1 MNLVALIK
9 PCKKIDTE
17 VKKLKK
23 ELFKKI
29 GNQKYLNHFPHT
41 TIFDLKVN
49 KNLIKKKHKSDIKIN
64 NLNKNELRLIIKKR
78 FYFVNDPITK
88 KCTYVIFVKKN
99 KLFKKIQKKLLKRF
113 KKIIIKK
120 NKKFKNINFNQNY
133 INYGY
138 PFVNKNWKPH
148 LTIASVNKNY
158 IKDDIFKKFLKNKQI
173 IKENFKFISFYN
185 YFGGKHIFLWKCS
198 IKNEKK

>member
-49 KNLIKKKHKSDIKIN
+49 KN
-64 NLNKNELRLIIKKR
+64 
-78 FYFVNDPITK
+78 
-88 KCTYVIFVKKN
+88 
-99 KLFKKIQKKLLKRF
+99 
-113 KKIIIKK
+113 
-120 NKKFKNINFNQNY
+120 
-133 INYGY
+133 
-138 PFVNKNWKPH
+138 
-148 LTIASVNKNY
+148 Y

-173 IKENFKFISFYN
+173 IKENFKFIYFYN
-185 YFGGKHIFLWKCS
+185 YFRGKHIFLWKS
-198 IKNEKK
+198 RIKNEKK